1 MVESTTE
8 RLRHYLAALPPRA
21 QTLLMGEFER
31 AIEKGD
37 NTAVATYVLGELRRI
52 ARADATPAP
61 PRIDDPMRLVFR
73 PIEQFLTDS
82 LTQRPGTIR
91 RSVLLQIWQWLKRDG
106 APAAVERLVAA
117 LQVTGTPARAAD
129 RGFAISDFQ
138 RAAAIALS
146 LAATASPAEQK
157 ILLARIGHS
166 AQPEDL
172 ALIAD
177 LLRARD
183 ALDGLALRLP
193 THIREFGP
201 SQIAAVEAALN
212 LPALKQKSLMPF
224 ALTLAMGRMQM
235 PWQIFRLAT
244 RAADS
249 DSEFRVAS
257 TPQAIAV
264 TMAIQYLAGI
274 AAQLREDLQ
283 RAHFDTIAG
292 HLKMLHDGV
301 RGLLAEIDIR
311 QDSAWGRQVAA
322 LRIEISGALR
332 PHIEGLPGRVRRILR
347 QRSANDITPTTRLDV
362 NEIEETAA
370 MMQIVETCRA
380 YAEELA
386 VNEISNRTRAELAQY
401 VGPTTDAVIAALRG
415 ADART
420 VAFRRQ
426 QADAAILF
434 SGVLYGTE
442 HAARMQRS
450 VDKAMIEE
458 PQARIA

>member
-1 MVESTTE
+1 MAESSTE
-8 RLRHYLAALPPRA
+8 RLRTYLAALPPRA
-21 QTLLMGEFER
+21 QSLLMREFER
-31 AIEKGD
+31 AIERGD
-37 NTAVATYVLGELRRI
+37 NATVATYVLGELRQV
-52 ARADATPAP
+52 ARTEEAQST

-73 PIEQFLTDS
+73 PLEPFLTDS
-82 LTQRPGTIR
+82 LTERPGTIR
-91 RSVLLQIWQWLKRDG
+91 RSVLLQVWQWLKRDG
-106 APAAVERLVAA
+106 APAAVARLTAA
-117 LQVTGTPARAAD
+117 LDVTGTPERSAD

-146 LAATASPAEQK
+146 TAAVAPPSEQK
-157 ILLARIGHS
+157 TLLARIGPT

-193 THIREFGP
+193 TQVREFGP
-201 SQIAAVEAALN
+201 SQAGAVEAALS
-212 LPALKQKSLMPF
+212 LPALQVKSLMPF
-224 ALTLAMGRMQM
+224 ALSLAMSRMQM

-257 TPQAIAV
+257 KPQAIAV

-274 AAQLREDLQ
+274 AAELREDLQ
-283 RAHFDTIAG
+283 RARFDQVSG
-292 HLKMLHDGV
+292 HLKTLHDGV
-301 RGLLAEIDIR
+301 RGILAEIDIR

-322 LRIEISGALR
+322 LRADISNALR
-332 PHIEGLPGRVRRILR
+332 VYIEGLPGRVRRILR
-347 QRSANDITPTTRLDV
+347 QRSNTDITPATRLDAT
-362 NEIEETAA
+362 EIEETVAL
-370 MMQIVETCRA
+370 MQIVETCRA

-386 VNEISNRTRAELAQY
+386 VNEASNRARAELAQY

-415 ADART
+415 CDART
-420 VAFRRQ
+420 IAFRRQ
-426 QADAAILF
+426 QADAAIAF
-434 SGVLYGTE
+434 SGVLFGAE

-450 VDKAMIEE
+450 ADKAMAEE
-458 PQARIA
+458 PQAKSA